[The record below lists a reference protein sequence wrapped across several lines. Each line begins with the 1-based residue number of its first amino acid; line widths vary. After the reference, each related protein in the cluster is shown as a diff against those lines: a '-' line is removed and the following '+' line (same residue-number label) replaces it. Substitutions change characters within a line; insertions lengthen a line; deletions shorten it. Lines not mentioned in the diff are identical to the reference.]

1 MTKYQNYSADGRYY
15 ISTTCPHDTQWE
27 TCVFP
32 VNKQANTI
40 DFFKPLEE
48 MTHSSEESAKHYH
61 QGAVYRWS
69 GNTRPED
76 IIGIG
81 EGFY

>member
-15 ISTTCPHDTQWE
+15 ISTTCPHGTQWQ
-27 TCVFP
+27 TCVFRAGK
-32 VNKQANTI
+32 NANEI
-40 DFFKPLEE
+40 DFSTALEE
-48 MTHSSEESAKHYH
+48 IAHSSEESAEHYH
-61 QGAVYRWS
+61 KAAVYRWS